1 MTPEDIVK
9 WLLGLFAALV
19 SGGLWLL
26 VNAVRE
32 TRVRISGNSKDLYKK
47 IDVVAREMRTDYVR
61 LAEFKQ
67 AVADL
72 KENLKDNDRQTREAI
87 RENTGKVDALV
98 TELIKHR
105 LDIARPRNPD

>member
-32 TRVRISGNSKDLYKK
+32 TRVRISSNSKDLHKK
-47 IDVVAREMRTDYVR
+47 IDAVGREMRTDYVR